1 MALPLIS
8 RDEVIG
14 ALTVQSTE
22 RGAFSAEDITL
33 LQTMA
38 DQLAN
43 AIENT
48 RLFTQTQNALWE
60 TEILY
65 RVFQELLSAR
75 DEETVYQLAIEAVAQ
90 SGIDSASIYIYVNNS
105 ETSLTEQILEQK
117 AVWNASGDLPPTY
130 NTRFKASD
138 MIIEDLIP
146 QHGALIIEDTTA
158 NDPRLTDQLRRELIL
173 RDVKSLAAFPLST
186 YQSRLGFLLVTYKTQ
201 GKVFTTQQIRF
212 YNTIAQQ
219 MIVALENLRLLD
231 ASQRRARR
239 EEIIREITSKI
250 RGSTNVED
258 ILKTTVT
265 ELSKILG
272 TSQGNVTL
280 GVNSPNRLAE
290 LQADSAG
297 QKRYSNESGRGK
309 NKSDMVS
316 NTESKHHG
324 Q

>member
-1 MALPLIS
+1 
-8 RDEVIG
+8 
-14 ALTVQSTE
+14 
-22 RGAFSAEDITL
+22 
-33 LQTMA
+33 
-38 DQLAN
+38 
-43 AIENT
+43 
-48 RLFTQTQNALWE
+48 
-60 TEILY
+60 
-65 RVFQELLSAR
+65 
-75 DEETVYQLAIEAVAQ
+75 
-90 SGIDSASIYIYVNNS
+90 
-105 ETSLTEQILEQK
+105 
-117 AVWNASGDLPPTY
+117 
-130 NTRFKASD
+130 
-138 MIIEDLIP
+138 
-146 QHGALIIEDTTA
+146 
-158 NDPRLTDQLRRELIL
+158 
-173 RDVKSLAAFPLST
+173 
-186 YQSRLGFLLVTYKTQ
+186 
-201 GKVFTTQQIRF
+201 
-212 YNTIAQQ
+212 